1 MIKKFY
7 FLILYLKKLL
17 LFLFIYIFF
26 VNSSNAAFKYKL
38 NQKISGDFNITNRIS
53 IPLPKGE
60 WKVIYRSG
68 EHIFR
73 GIHSY
78 QVSLAQ
84 VSNNNVILGNGI
96 DNEMD
101 NSLVLGNVSDGDI
114 FTCTAYVE
122 DANGA
127 SDSISDSIVI
137 ANINT
142 PPIVDSVS
150 LSPTVVYTNDTIT
163 ATGSFSD
170 VDVNQNLTA
179 TYAWYVIDFDTGISI
194 LVQSGTNNTL
204 DGVSYFDRDDEIYV
218 VVTANDGTV
227 DSIPYT
233 SSMLSVSN
241 SAPVIDNL
249 TITPNGA
256 TAGEDDLICEVV
268 ATDIDGE
275 NVEYTYQWSDP
286 DGVVQQSTGP
296 TAEIFDVY
304 LGSGT
309 TIMHEGFVNF
319 NAGSLGEAM
328 IEGRISQGVVIGDK
342 TDIGGGAST
351 MGTLSGGND
360 VRISLGKNCLL
371 GANSGLGIPLG
382 DRCTVEAGLYLT
394 ASSKV
399 EVINDKGE
407 ISETVK
413 ASELAS
419 KSDLLF
425 IRNSL
430 TGSIQCR
437 PNKKI
442 IELNEELHSND

>member
-1 MIKKFY
+1 MSNWTGLGIGTKNSNGD
-7 FLILYLKKLL
+7 LIEMFFAEENISAEELESSDVAFAKVSVSDDKAPASVPEAYLKLHLL
-17 LFLFIYIFF
+17 SYRLVKPNETNLDGIFGILQNVVWTSEGPF
-26 VNSSNAAFKYKL
+26 SIADFKKAQL
-38 NQKISGDFNITNRIS
+38 EARKANQHILVHSIDKFPRMTDYVTLSDVRI
-53 IPLPKGE
+53 
-60 WKVIYRSG
+60 
-68 EHIFR
+68 
-73 GIHSY
+73 
-78 QVSLAQ
+78 A
-84 VSNNNVILGNGI
+84 
-96 DNEMD
+96 
-101 NSLVLGNVSDGDI
+101 
-114 FTCTAYVE
+114 
-122 DANGA
+122 DANRVRLGA
-127 SDSISDSIVI
+127 
-137 ANINT
+137 
-142 PPIVDSVS
+142 
-150 LSPTVVYTNDTIT
+150 
-163 ATGSFSD
+163 
-170 VDVNQNLTA
+170 
-179 TYAWYVIDFDTGISI
+179 
-194 LVQSGTNNTL
+194 
-204 DGVSYFDRDDEIYV
+204 
-218 VVTANDGTV
+218 
-227 DSIPYT
+227 
-233 SSMLSVSN
+233 
-241 SAPVIDNL
+241 
-249 TITPNGA
+249 
-256 TAGEDDLICEVV
+256 
-268 ATDIDGE
+268 
-275 NVEYTYQWSDP
+275 
-286 DGVVQQSTGP
+286 
-296 TAEIFDVY
+296 Y

-437 PNKKI
+437 PNKKV

>member
-1 MIKKFY
+1 MSNWTGLGIGTKNSGGDW
-7 FLILYLKKLL
+7 IEM
-17 LFLFIYIFF
+17 FF
-26 VNSSNAAFKYKL
+26 AEENISSEDLDASDVAFE
-38 NQKISGDFNITNRIS
+38 KIS
-53 IPLPKGE
+53 
-60 WKVIYRSG
+60 
-68 EHIFR
+68 
-73 GIHSY
+73 
-78 QVSLAQ
+78 
-84 VSNNNVILGNGI
+84 
-96 DNEMD
+96 
-101 NSLVLGNVSDGDI
+101 VSDDKAPASVPEAFLKLHLLSYRLVKPNETNLDGI
-114 FTCTAYVE
+114 FGILQNVVWTSEGPFSIADFKKTQLEARKENRHILVHSVDKFPRMTDYVTLSDVRIA
-122 DANGA
+122 DANRVRLGA
-127 SDSISDSIVI
+127 
-137 ANINT
+137 
-142 PPIVDSVS
+142 
-150 LSPTVVYTNDTIT
+150 
-163 ATGSFSD
+163 
-170 VDVNQNLTA
+170 
-179 TYAWYVIDFDTGISI
+179 
-194 LVQSGTNNTL
+194 
-204 DGVSYFDRDDEIYV
+204 
-218 VVTANDGTV
+218 
-227 DSIPYT
+227 
-233 SSMLSVSN
+233 
-241 SAPVIDNL
+241 
-249 TITPNGA
+249 
-256 TAGEDDLICEVV
+256 
-268 ATDIDGE
+268 
-275 NVEYTYQWSDP
+275 
-286 DGVVQQSTGP
+286 
-296 TAEIFDVY
+296 Y

-399 EVINDKGE
+399 EVIDDKGE

-437 PNKKI
+437 PNKKV

>member
-1 MIKKFY
+1 M
-7 FLILYLKKLL
+7 
-17 LFLFIYIFF
+17 
-26 VNSSNAAFKYKL
+26 SNWTGL
-38 NQKISGDFNITNRIS
+38 
-53 IPLPKGE
+53 
-60 WKVIYRSG
+60 
-68 EHIFR
+68 
-73 GIHSY
+73 GIGTK
-78 QVSLAQ
+78 
-84 VSNNNVILGNGI
+84 N
-96 DNEMD
+96 
-101 NSLVLGNVSDGDI
+101 SDGDLIEMFFAEENISAEELESSDVAFEKVSVSDDKAPTSVPEAYLKLHLLSYRLVKPNETNLDGI
-114 FTCTAYVE
+114 FGILQNVVWTSEGPFSIADFKKAQLEARKANRHILVHSIDKFPRMIDYVTLSDVRIA
-122 DANGA
+122 DANRVRLGA
-127 SDSISDSIVI
+127 
-137 ANINT
+137 
-142 PPIVDSVS
+142 
-150 LSPTVVYTNDTIT
+150 
-163 ATGSFSD
+163 
-170 VDVNQNLTA
+170 
-179 TYAWYVIDFDTGISI
+179 
-194 LVQSGTNNTL
+194 
-204 DGVSYFDRDDEIYV
+204 
-218 VVTANDGTV
+218 
-227 DSIPYT
+227 
-233 SSMLSVSN
+233 
-241 SAPVIDNL
+241 
-249 TITPNGA
+249 
-256 TAGEDDLICEVV
+256 
-268 ATDIDGE
+268 
-275 NVEYTYQWSDP
+275 
-286 DGVVQQSTGP
+286 
-296 TAEIFDVY
+296 Y

-399 EVINDKGE
+399 EVIDDKGE

-437 PNKKI
+437 PNKKV